1 MSSRIVICIGT
12 SNRWFLYAEKRY
24 SEVQGGGNCM
34 ANQVEPGLI
43 PALFEELQSERF
55 VTLSTVDHE
64 TGGPNVNAVSWI
76 LAKDEE
82 TVLFT
87 VNKKSKI
94 VENIKK
100 NPLAVINL
108 IANESTYSISGKAEI
123 QQPLLQGVPL
133 KLTLI
138 KLAIDEVRD
147 VMFYGSKI
155 STEPS
160 YEKTYDKAAADRLD
174 RQVIEAMKKA

>member
-1 MSSRIVICIGT
+1 
-12 SNRWFLYAEKRY
+12 
-24 SEVQGGGNCM
+24 M

-43 PALFEELQSERF
+43 PVLFEELQSERF
-55 VTLSTVDHE
+55 VTVSTVDHD
-64 TGGPNVNAVSWI
+64 TGGPNVNAVSWV

-82 TVLFT
+82 TVLFS
-87 VNKKSKI
+87 VNQKSKI
-94 VENIKK
+94 VENIKN
-100 NPLAVINL
+100 NPLTVVNL
-108 IANESTYSISGKAEI
+108 IANESTYAISGKAEVE
-123 QQPLLQGVPL
+123 QSLLEGVPL

-138 KLAIDEVRD
+138 KLSIQEVRD

-155 STEPS
+155 STVPS